1 MIRKEGFHLKKIL
14 ALMMVVGMF
23 AMALTACGG
32 TDAATPSPEA
42 TPSAAATPSAEA
54 TPSPAPEATP
64 SASEAAVGGVSTPES
79 VTTEE
84 TVTKAGDKF
93 EGAGFTVTLPE
104 GFSGTQDEDGAMY
117 TKMDMTEGK
126 VEMIM
131 IMHTDAAG
139 GSISDLTDEQLAE
152 LGEQMMGASD
162 ENADSNVSRSQ
173 ISGKD
178 AVKLEIT
185 QTQDAVVIT
194 GEAYMFDSGES
205 IATVLVVSSGAEA
218 GLSAD
223 MQGVLDSIVIE

>member
-1 MIRKEGFHLKKIL
+1 MKKIV
-14 ALMMVVGMF
+14 ALIMVVGMF

-42 TPSAAATPSAEA
+42 TPSAAATPAP
-54 TPSPAPEATP
+54 TPEATP
-64 SASEAAVGGVSTPES
+64 APETTPAEAEVGGVSTPES

-84 TVTKAGDKF
+84 TVTKAGDKY

-104 GFSGTQDEDGAMY
+104 GFSGTADEEGAMY
-117 TKMDMTEGK
+117 TKMDMNEGK

-131 IMHTDAAG
+131 IMNTDAAG
-139 GSISDLTDEQLAE
+139 GSVSDLTDEQLAQ

-162 ENADSNVSRSQ
+162 ENAESNVSRSQ

-185 QTQDAVVIT
+185 QTQDSVVIT
-194 GEAYMFDSGES
+194 GEAYMFDSNDS
-205 IATVLVVSSGAEA
+205 LATVLVVSSGTEA

-223 MQGVLDSIVIE
+223 MQGVLDSVVIE